1 MVDYSMAPGIPGAE
15 DQLSKWRCRQSSL
28 FDRLTRDNAPGEM
41 IPVRRLE
48 REFTGWSCNGK
59 KVPFSAV
66 LTAGSAKKCR
76 FYHVSGLLLI

>member
-1 MVDYSMAPGIPGAE
+1 MVDYSMASGIPRSRRSVVEMA
-15 DQLSKWRCRQSSL
+15 LPPSSKG
-28 FDRLTRDNAPGEM
+28 DRLIRGDAPGEM

-76 FYHVSGLLLI
+76 FYHVSGLL

>member
-1 MVDYSMAPGIPGAE
+1 MYEQIPE
-15 DQLSKWRCRQSSL
+15 VMTLNECRTIL
-28 FDRLTRDNAPGEM
+28 KIGKN
-41 IPVRRLE
+41 
-48 REFTGWSCNGK
+48 TGWSCNGK